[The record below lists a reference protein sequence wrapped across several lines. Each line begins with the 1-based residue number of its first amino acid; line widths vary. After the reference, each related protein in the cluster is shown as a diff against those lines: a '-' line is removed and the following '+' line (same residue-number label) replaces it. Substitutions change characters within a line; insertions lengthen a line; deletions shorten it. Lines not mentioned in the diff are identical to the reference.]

1 MMQPGIDEIARAPSF
16 WSALLQIVFINILL
30 SGDNA
35 LVIAMACRALPR
47 RQRIWGMA
55 IGAGADA
62 VLLIAFAAIMSRL
75 LELPYLKIAGG
86 LALIYIAAKLLIGD
100 DADEVEAASH
110 LWRAVRMIVVADL
123 VMSFDNILAVV
134 EIARGNL
141 ALLAIGL
148 AVSIPIVLA
157 GATLMMALLRRL
169 PILVWAG
176 AGLLGWVAGQTIVSD
191 QAIARTVISAAGQY
205 RGGIEL
211 AAGCGGVVLVLA
223 AGGLWRYW
231 RGYAT
236 NPQ

>member
-62 VLLIAFAAIMSRL
+62 ALLIAFAAIMSRL

-148 AVSIPIVLA
+148 
-157 GATLMMALLRRL
+157 
-169 PILVWAG
+169 
-176 AGLLGWVAGQTIVSD
+176 
-191 QAIARTVISAAGQY
+191 
-205 RGGIEL
+205 
-211 AAGCGGVVLVLA
+211 
-223 AGGLWRYW
+223 
-231 RGYAT
+231 
-236 NPQ
+236 